1 MLKAPMT
8 PPPSTSQTTSAR
20 RTRILFC
27 CRTPLFGGGAVISLY
42 RLLSRLDRERFEPM
56 ILAIES
62 STSDPY
68 YQKFRDLD
76 IEIIRLRDN
85 DVVGI
90 TSEEEAEAQRR
101 RHRGLKTRL
110 SRVKQL
116 LGPLKVFHDAW
127 KWGTRFLR
135 EDWSRIDR
143 VRRILEERDIDLLY
157 LNDSFQSHRGDILA
171 ARRAGVRCLCHMRIF
186 DRISFFD
193 VRMLRSIDYL
203 VSMSTAIEQHV
214 KAKHAGAVGSVVF
227 DGIDLNEYG
236 GPFDCDAVRAE
247 YGFGPDDF
255 VVGNVGR
262 LATWKGQ
269 HIFLQALAR
278 IAAKAPN
285 LKGLIVGQTDPD
297 HPEILDQ
304 LKAIAK
310 EGGIEDRIVF
320 TGFCL
325 EPAALYASMDLNV
338 HSAIRPEPFGLVVIE
353 TFAAGTPVVATRGG
367 GPLDSVDEGVDGL
380 LVPFKDPDAMGA
392 AILEFYRDREKT
404 RVMGQAGQNNAR
416 RRFSIERYVADM
428 ERIFD
433 SLLEPVQSNR

>member
-1 MLKAPMT
+1 MTKAPIT
-8 PPPSTSQTTSAR
+8 TSTSTSQTASAR
-20 RTRILFC
+20 KTKILFC
-27 CRTPLFGGGAVISLY
+27 CRTPLFGGGAVVSLY
-42 RLLSRLDRERFEPM
+42 RLLSRLDRERFEPT
-56 ILAIES
+56 ILAIE
-62 STSDPY
+62 TSARDPY

-76 IEIIRLRDN
+76 IEIIQLRDN
-85 DVVGI
+85 DAVGA
-90 TSEEEAEAQRR
+90 TSEEEAEARRR

-110 SRVKQL
+110 SRVKQS
-116 LGPLKVFHDAW
+116 LGPFKILHDAW
-127 KWGTRFLR
+127 KWGKRFLR
-135 EDWSRIDR
+135 EDLTRVER
-143 VRRILEERDIDLLY
+143 VRQILEERDIDLLY

-171 ARRAGVRCLCHMRIF
+171 ARKAGVRCLCHMRIF

-214 KAKHAGAVGSVVF
+214 KAKHPGAVGSVVF
-227 DGIDLNEYG
+227 DGIDLKEYG

-247 YGFGPDDF
+247 YGFGPGDF

-269 HIFLQALAR
+269 HVFLRALAR
-278 IAAKAPN
+278 IAAKAPQ
-285 LKGLIVGQTDPD
+285 LKGLIVGQPDSD
-297 HPEILDQ
+297 HPEVLDE
-304 LKAIAK
+304 LKAIAR
-310 EGGIEDRIVF
+310 EGGIEDRVVF

-392 AILEFYRDREKT
+392 AILELYEDREKT
-404 RVMGQAGQNNAR
+404 RAMGRAGQENAR
-416 RRFSIERYVADM
+416 RLFSIERYVAEM
-428 ERIFD
+428 EEIFD
-433 SLLEPVQSNR
+433 SLVQPQSKR